1 MDAGRF
7 PTVRVNSQAELW
19 DWLAAHSAS
28 ADSVWLAVPR
38 KGQPGHFE
46 YPELVKTLL
55 CWGWID
61 SLPRALDD
69 THTCILASPR
79 KPKSLWSEI
88 NRAHVAELE
97 RDGHIQPAGQAKIDQ
112 ARADGSWDR
121 LAEVD
126 GQRVPPDFAAAL
138 AEQPGAREFFDGL
151 PKSARRAALEWIVTP
166 IRPETRA
173 ARIAQAS
180 HACAEGCR
188 PR

>member
-1 MDAGRF
+1 MDAERF
-7 PTVRVNSQAELW
+7 PTVLVNSQAELW
-19 DWLAAHSAS
+19 DWLAGRHAS
-28 ADSVWLAVPR
+28 ADSVWLAQPR
-38 KGQPGHFE
+38 KGQPGHIE

-61 SLPRALDD
+61 SLPRSLDD

-88 NRAHVAELE
+88 NRAHVDELE
-97 RDGHIQPAGQAKIDQ
+97 GQGRIQPPGQAKIDQ

-126 GQRVPPDFAAAL
+126 GQRIPPDFAASL
-138 AEQPGAREFFDGL
+138 AGLPGAREFFDGL
-151 PKSARRAALEWIVTP
+151 PKSARRAALEWIVSP
-166 IRPETRA
+166 LRPETRA
-173 ARIAQAS
+173 ARIKQAAQ
-180 HACAEGCR
+180 ACAEGRR

>member
-7 PTVRVNSQAELW
+7 PTVLVNSQDELW
-19 DWLAAHSAS
+19 AWLAAHFDSS
-28 ADSVWLAVPR
+28 DSVWLAAPR
-38 KGQPGHFE
+38 KGQSGHIE

-61 SLPRALDD
+61 SLPRSLNE
-69 THTCILASPR
+69 THTCILISPR
-79 KPKSLWSEI
+79 KPNSLWSEI

-97 RDGHIQPAGQAKIDQ
+97 REGRIQPAGLAKIEQ
-112 ARADGSWDR
+112 ARTDGSWDR

-138 AEQPGAREFFDGL
+138 TGLPGAREFFDGL
-151 PKSARRAALEWIVTP
+151 PKSARRAALEWIVSP
-166 IRPETRA
+166 LRPETRSS
-173 ARIAQAS
+173 RIAQAAQ
-180 HACAEGCR
+180 ACAEERR